1 MLTSHIVVIISAI
14 YTKIKSKGYTS
25 ETDTILCQLY
35 LNKKVIIRPNDYS
48 THEAQVFLLKENNFR
63 AYLKFFR

>member
-1 MLTSHIVVIISAI
+1 MLTSHIVVIISAV

-35 LNKKVIIRPNDYS
+35 LNKKVIARPNDYS

-63 AYLKFFR
+63 AYLKIFR